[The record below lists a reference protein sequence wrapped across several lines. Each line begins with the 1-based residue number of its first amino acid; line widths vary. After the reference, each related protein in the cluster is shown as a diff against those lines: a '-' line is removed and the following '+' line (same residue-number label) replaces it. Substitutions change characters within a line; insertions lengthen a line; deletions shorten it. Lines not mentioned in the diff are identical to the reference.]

1 MRAHLS
7 HLDRAI
13 VRLLDER
20 ARLARDLARDGA
32 PASAAEPFTSD
43 LLRRAEGDFPAEEL
57 REVFGAIE
65 RGCGRPFEGEVA
77 R

>member
-13 VRLLDER
+13 ARLLDER
-20 ARLARDLARDGA
+20 ARLVVEMTKDGA
-32 PASAAEPFTSD
+32 SGAVCEPFTD
-43 LLRRAEGDFPAEEL
+43 DVLRRAEGDFPAGEL
-57 REVFGAIE
+57 KDVFEAVA
-65 RGCGRPFEGEVA
+65 RGCRQVAEGVV